1 MAFQS
6 AHSFEPLLPV
16 WRRNQHLGTS
26 QCTVQMGHPVRPKK
40 RSKIA
45 IRRIG
50 KVVPLRK
57 SISTQ
62 TPGRKKML
70 KSWFLRPSE
79 IWFVGIPKSCAT
91 LAMSQSFILSWHQSH
106 LNSALSL
113 HASWFRGVDFFG
125 EIHRKLHSFT
135 PNVGVSGVSHST
147 YPYHIPLTMF
157 FWEAWYG
164 LAMVQLGAG
173 GGDWLT
179 LALQTHSTGP
189 GF

>member
-1 MAFQS
+1 M
-6 AHSFEPLLPV
+6 
-16 WRRNQHLGTS
+16 
-26 QCTVQMGHPVRPKK
+26 
-40 RSKIA
+40 
-45 IRRIG
+45 
-50 KVVPLRK
+50 VPLRK

-173 GGDWLT
+173 VVIDWPWLCKPT
-179 LALQTHSTGP
+179 AQVQDSRAYCWVHGYVKLYPHHNIITSPLHPYKMDGLK
-189 GF
+189 